1 MPATTHHSR
10 ITPTGNDGRRLDTT
24 QLAKLEQSF
33 RSWADAPLRSDTRRS
48 RERILAI
55 FLLIRNT
62 GARLNEVLS
71 LKASDFDFTN
81 HMVQLCKGGA
91 NKSRPC
97 RDVEIS
103 EALSSELLKILN
115 EPEPRDA
122 PRSVFHVDPGHVRR
136 KFYERAEAI
145 GIPRELGT
153 PDAIRRSRA
162 VELLQNN
169 MPLPVVQKI
178 LGHGT
183 PNLVASYVEFSDDDI
198 RQVAR
203 YFVDKET
210 SRKTSA
216 RNAFFGKI
224 SRIRRGDIQTLIEI
238 ASVSGYKVVAVI
250 TNDSVSRL
258 GLRAGSMVIAEVK
271 APWVVVYKGDKE
283 PNSDAQNSFRGIVQ
297 RITRGKVTSE
307 IVVRV
312 ADGLELDVRDL
323 AAGFHQD
330 LPLGAGA
337 EQGHIDI
344 LLAAA
349 GRGKHSRRK
358 GQARADGCCGTQE
371 AASVQTGL
379 CF

>member
-1 MPATTHHSR
+1 ME
-10 ITPTGNDGRRLDTT
+10 
-24 QLAKLEQSF
+24 KLEQSF
-33 RSWADAPLRSDTRRS
+33 RSWADTPLRSDTRRS

-71 LKASDFDFTN
+71 LKPSDIDFEN
-81 HMVQLCKGGA
+81 HMVQLCKGGT

-97 RDVEIS
+97 REVEIS
-103 EALSSELLKILN
+103 ETLSSELHTILN
-115 EPEPRDA
+115 RRQRALTPQLAAGLASESKIESPLEVEDSLQLAAGSFNGPEA
-122 PRSVFHVDPGHVRR
+122 KSASHSIFHVDPGHVRR

-224 SRIRRGDIQTLIEI
+224 SRIRKGDIQTLVEI
-238 ASVSGYKVVAVI
+238 ASVSGYEVVAVI

-258 GLRAGSMVIAEVK
+258 GMRVGAMIIAEVK
-271 APWVVVYKGDKE
+271 APWVTVYKSDKE
-283 PNSDAQNSFRGIVQ
+283 PNSTAQNSFRGTVQ

-312 ADGLELDVRDL
+312 ADGLELCSIITEESRQRIAIRENDEVWV
-323 AAGFHQD
+323 GFN
-330 LPLGAGA
+330 AF
-337 EQGHIDI
+337 
-344 LLAAA
+344 
-349 GRGKHSRRK
+349 
-358 GQARADGCCGTQE
+358 
-371 AASVQTGL
+371 SVVL
-379 CF
+379 HVD

>member
-1 MPATTHHSR
+1 MPATHHSR
-10 ITPTGNDGRRLDTT
+10 ITPTRNDGRCLDT
-24 QLAKLEQSF
+24 ARMEKLEQSF
-33 RSWADAPLRSDTRRS
+33 RSWANAPLRSDTRRS

-71 LKASDFDFTN
+71 LKPSDIDFEN
-81 HMVQLCKGGA
+81 HMVQFCKGGA
-91 NKSRPC
+91 NKTRAC
-97 RDVEIS
+97 REVEIS
-103 EALSSELLKILN
+103 EALSSELHNTLN
-115 EPEPRDA
+115 GPEAKRA
-122 PRSVFHVDPGHVRR
+122 PRSIFHVDPGHVRR

-203 YFVDKET
+203 YFVDKEI

-224 SRIRRGDIQTLIEI
+224 SRIRKGDIQAVVEI
-238 ASVSGYKVVAVI
+238 ASIAGYTVFAVI
-250 TNDSVSRL
+250 TNDSLSRL
-258 GLRAGSMVIAEVK
+258 GLRPGAMVVAEVK
-271 APWVVVYKGDKE
+271 APWVTVYKSDLE
-283 PNSDAQNSFRGIVQ
+283 PNSTAQNTFRGIVQ
-297 RITRGKVTSE
+297 RMTRGKVTSE
-307 IVVRV
+307 VVVRV
-312 ADGLELDVRDL
+312 ADGIELCSIITEESR
-323 AAGFHQD
+323 QK
-330 LPLGAGA
+330 
-337 EQGHIDI
+337 IDI
-344 LLAAA
+344 RENDEVWVGFNAF
-349 GRGKHSRRK
+349 
-358 GQARADGCCGTQE
+358 
-371 AASVQTGL
+371 SVVL
-379 CF
+379 HVD